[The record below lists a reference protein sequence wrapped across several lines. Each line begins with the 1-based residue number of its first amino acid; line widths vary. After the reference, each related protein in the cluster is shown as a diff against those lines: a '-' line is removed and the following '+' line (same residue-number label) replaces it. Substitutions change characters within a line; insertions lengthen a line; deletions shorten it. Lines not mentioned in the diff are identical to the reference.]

1 MTYVIKVEGDM
12 PTHNQTHSL
21 LSPQPHE
28 NMSPTGFVT
37 YVAGVRQMKNQG
49 AKEQTGM
56 ALLLKS
62 SEENCR
68 NCHPLTPLTCAST
81 CEVWKLKNEFR
92 KLYHKMK
99 APNYMTELLNTLK
112 NRRRLQILEIISKG
126 QHSAEKIQR
135 KLKALGHF
143 HSQGTIRQEY
153 VDPLI
158 KVGLAEE
165 SQNKYWATLFGC
177 KLNELVKDSISLE
190 NVLPPHSEGYEEK
203 VLLTLLEAPKTYE
216 QLESLIPAKSVTR
229 VLNRLQKAG
238 LVETAKEN
246 DYIYYFKTKRD
257 PRKAKFSQ
265 TERKVYDNI
274 PAEGIPA
281 RKLAEK
287 TEITLRRTYKY
298 LKRLKRKKLAFTRK
312 KPKTYALTEKGAK
325 TATLL
330 KGIYELAIEML
341 ATAALLAKDEETY
354 RLLMPDTSLRRR
366 RKEKE
371 LAPQITI
378 KT

>member
-1 MTYVIKVEGDM
+1 
-12 PTHNQTHSL
+12 
-21 LSPQPHE
+21 
-28 NMSPTGFVT
+28 
-37 YVAGVRQMKNQG
+37 MKNQG
-49 AKEQTGM
+49 TKETASI
-56 ALLLKS
+56 ALLLQT

-81 CEVWKLKNEFR
+81 CNVWKLKNEFM
-92 KLYHKMK
+92 KLYQKMK
-99 APNYMTELLNTLK
+99 ATNYMAELLNTLK
-112 NRRRLQILEIISKG
+112 NKRRLQILEIISNG
-126 QHSAEKIQR
+126 QHSAEKIQQ
-135 KLKALGHF
+135 KLKTLGHF
-143 HSQGTIRQEY
+143 HSQGTIIQEY
-153 VDPLI
+153 LNPLI

-165 SQNKYWATLFGC
+165 NQNMFWATLFGC
-177 KLNELVKDSISLE
+177 KINELVKDFPSLE

-203 VLLTLLEAPKTYE
+203 VLGMLLSESKTYK

-229 VLNRLQKAG
+229 VLNRLQKSG
-238 LVETAKEN
+238 LIETTKGN

-257 PRKAKFSQ
+257 PNKAKFSP
-265 TERKVYDNI
+265 TERKVYENI

-287 TEITLRRTYKY
+287 IGITLRRTYKY
-298 LKRLKRKKLAFTRK
+298 LKRLKRKKLTFTRK

-330 KGIYELAIEML
+330 KEIQELATEML
-341 ATAALLAKDEETY
+341 AAAALLAKDEETY
-354 RLLMPDTSLRRR
+354 RMLMPDTSFRRR

-371 LAPQITI
+371 VAPSITI